1 MAHESLHSLKGFS
14 LPNLKTFQMS
24 ELFEI
29 PEPSL
34 DIAMAECYEGSQIPS
49 ELRGTIAEY
58 LEKRTPAVP
67 VKPQPK
73 VKTLAD
79 LLVIEESLKKG
90 ESVQQEEEVEEQ
102 EADYSIF
109 DNEVLVTIDHWGFL
123 VEDEVSP
130 TEITE
135 RRTERDLSDKW
146 YSAVA
151 NWESFVKDKQ
161 KKKRMLR
168 KGIPDKYRGIIWK
181 KLSKTD
187 DLKRDHPGLY
197 NQLLTHSS
205 QYEKQILL
213 DIVRTFPKHVF
224 FQAKKGMG
232 QTSLLN
238 CLKAFS
244 VYDPSVGYCQGMG
257 FIAAVLL
264 LYMTEE
270 DAFWL
275 LGRLC
280 SDYNMKGLFE
290 PGFPLLHKCFQVL
303 EQLMELFLPR
313 LAAHFA
319 NESIVTSTYATSWFS
334 TLFTYTLDFSLV
346 LRIWDMVLAE
356 GLRTVYR
363 IALGL
368 LKLLQPEL
376 LKLSFEEIVNTLK
389 IIPPNKITADE
400 LMHAAFEFKLSAKKL
415 EKLESSEN
423 GPK

>member
-1 MAHESLHSLKGFS
+1 
-14 LPNLKTFQMS
+14 
-24 ELFEI
+24 
-29 PEPSL
+29 
-34 DIAMAECYEGSQIPS
+34 
-49 ELRGTIAEY
+49 
-58 LEKRTPAVP
+58 
-67 VKPQPK
+67 
-73 VKTLAD
+73 
-79 LLVIEESLKKG
+79 
-90 ESVQQEEEVEEQ
+90 
-102 EADYSIF
+102 
-109 DNEVLVTIDHWGFL
+109 
-123 VEDEVSP
+123 
-130 TEITE
+130 
-135 RRTERDLSDKW
+135 
-146 YSAVA
+146 
-151 NWESFVKDKQ
+151 
-161 KKKRMLR
+161 MLR